1 MLEQKVMED
10 IDSKESGTMSQ
21 DESRRATETISTA
34 DGHMIK
40 ARKLG
45 HRHPDAFEAAMT
57 LKPKA
62 PQPVQQTP
70 LPPGSGTQ
78 ASSHVTQEEDQE
90 QPEEEGSITESSSR
104 EAQQQPRS
112 TTAAGRD
119 SVLQAYRF
127 AQKYFRQV
135 TKQKGQKGHDDE
147 QQEPAGIWVCPGCS
161 LEWDM
166 GTLMCSVC
174 VKLGSP
180 EGRHSASLFRSYQ

>member
-1 MLEQKVMED
+1 MQ
-10 IDSKESGTMSQ
+10 
-21 DESRRATETISTA
+21 
-34 DGHMIK
+34 
-40 ARKLG
+40 
-45 HRHPDAFEAAMT
+45 
-57 LKPKA
+57 
-62 PQPVQQTP
+62 QPVQQTP

-112 TTAAGRD
+112 TTAD
-119 SVLQAYRF
+119 N
-127 AQKYFRQV
+127 
-135 TKQKGQKGHDDE
+135 KQQEQKGHDDE

-166 GTLMCSVC
+166 GTLTCSVC
-174 VKLGSP
+174 VKLGRP